1 MPVRDLQPPKRQSTV
16 EYVAD
21 ELRGAISAG
30 RLHQGEQLGEAEL
43 AQHLDV
49 SRGPLREAMQRLVAE
64 GLLHA
69 IRNRGVFVTELSLA
83 DVRDIYHTRAV
94 IERAALEQVL
104 PEAAQATAEALQ
116 PSVAAMRTA
125 ARHGR
130 ASAVSDA
137 DQTFHEALVEASG
150 SPRLIRAMRTLVVE
164 SRMCLGELETTY
176 DDLGVQV
183 REHGELLQA
192 IREGTLEPAQEL
204 LNEHMDDAVRRLV
217 AKRVP
222 PAS

>member
-1 MPVRDLQPPKRQSTV
+1 MPVSDLRPPRHRSTV

-21 ELRGAISAG
+21 ELRRAISAG
-30 RLHQGEQLGEAEL
+30 RLQQGEQLGEAEL
-43 AQHLDV
+43 ALQLDV

-64 GLLHA
+64 GLLDA
-69 IRNRGVFVTELSLA
+69 IRNRGVFVTELSLD
-83 DVRDIYHTRAV
+83 DVRDIYRTRAV
-94 IERAALEQVL
+94 IERAALELVL
-104 PEAAQATAEALQ
+104 PEAAAATAQSLQ

-176 DDLGVQV
+176 DDLGLQV

-192 IREGTLEPAQEL
+192 IREGTLEQAEKS
-204 LNEHMDDAVRRLV
+204 LNEHMDDAVQRLV
-217 AKRVP
+217 SKRVP